1 MLKIKFYGI
10 IGKLYA
16 NQIRIE
22 SGLRKVS
29 DPDENMCS
37 TSDTRLDAWD
47 WIQIKIQVGSGP
59 KKFGKC
65 YTTLHIYGSFAI
77 TRIVYKYYRFLSI
90 VGLSLLV
97 LRTN

>member
-10 IGKLYA
+10 IGIFYA

-65 YTTLHIYGSFAI
+65 FKEAGTEI
-77 TRIVYKYYRFLSI
+77 FL
-90 VGLSLLV
+90 L
-97 LRTN
+97 